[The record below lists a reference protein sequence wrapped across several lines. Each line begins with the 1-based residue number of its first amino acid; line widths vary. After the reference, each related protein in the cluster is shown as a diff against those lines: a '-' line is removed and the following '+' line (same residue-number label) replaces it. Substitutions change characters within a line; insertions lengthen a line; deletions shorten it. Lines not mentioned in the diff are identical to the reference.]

1 MPFNLPNLLT
11 WLRILL
17 IPLMV
22 GVFYLPAGWI
32 TALQADMLAA
42 SFFGIAA
49 VTDWL
54 DGYLA
59 RKLGQTSAF
68 GAFLDPVADK
78 LMVAAALIVLVDL
91 GRAAP
96 LVAVIIIGREIT
108 ISALREWMAQLGKSA
123 SVAVSFAGKLKTTV
137 QMIAIMLLLYH
148 QPLSGI
154 NTPQWGTV
162 LIWIAALLTLGSML
176 YYLKM
181 AAQALQAKK
190 VMIEPASTTTLT
202 KRNKHAL

>member
-11 WLRILL
+11 WLRIVL

-22 GVFYLPAGWI
+22 GVFYLPDGWI
-32 TALQADMLAA
+32 TPLQADMLAA

-49 VTDWL
+49 ITDWL

-108 ISALREWMAQLGKSA
+108 ISALREWMAQLGKSS
-123 SVAVSFAGKLKTTV
+123 SVAVSFAGKFKTTV
-137 QMIAIMLLLYH
+137 QMIAIMLLLYS
-148 QPLSGI
+148 QRVLGI
-154 NTPQWGTV
+154 DTLFWGDV
-162 LIWIAALLTLGSML
+162 LIWFAALLTLGSMF

-181 AAQALQAKK
+181 AAQALQAKQ
-190 VMIEPASTTTLT
+190 VIVETTPTSAKI
-202 KRNKHAL
+202 KRSKHAL